1 MKVSVAIPIYN
12 RWNLTRACLRSLQNT
27 CRPGAMVARPGPIV
41 SVVAEQPVSAPVE
54 PVEFEFLF
62 VDNGSDDGSA
72 DRLREF
78 AREDAR
84 IKVGRFEENHGFAIG
99 SNEGLR
105 AATGDVVVFLN
116 NDTEALGFWWAP
128 LVERLTDPSVGAV
141 GALLWYPGRPRTVQ
155 HAGMVW
161 VGHVEEGRPLKAV
174 HLYRHRQASHEP
186 GIRRAKRMQ
195 MVTGACLAMRTG
207 DARRLGG
214 FCTDYLNSYEDIDLC
229 FRVRF
234 ELGLDVWYEPRAEL
248 VHHESQTA
256 GRAIRENA
264 NEALFLQRWRS
275 RVEVDA
281 TRVMNEDRH
290 GAAAPPVG

>member
-1 MKVSVAIPIYN
+1 MKVSIVIPIYN
-12 RWNLTRACLRSLQNT
+12 RWSLTRACVRALQNT
-27 CRPGAMVARPGPIV
+27 CRPGAMVTRPGEL
-41 SVVAEQPVSAPVE
+41 VATAGGEPTTVPVD
-54 PVEFEFLF
+54 PVEFEFVF
-62 VDNGSDDGSA
+62 VDNGSEDGSR
-72 DRLREF
+72 DRLREL
-78 AREDAR
+78 ALEDRR
-84 IKVGRFEENHGFAIG
+84 IKVGRFEQNHGFAIG

-105 AATGDVVVFLN
+105 VATGDVVVFLN

-128 LVERLTDPSVGAV
+128 LVERLTDPSVGVV

-155 HAGMVW
+155 HAGMVFMGRAEA
-161 VGHVEEGRPLKAV
+161 GHPLKAV

-186 GIRRAKRMQ
+186 GIRRAKRLQ
-195 MVTGACLAMRTG
+195 MVTGACLAMRTA

-229 FRVRF
+229 FRARF

-264 NEALFLQRWRS
+264 NEGIFLQRWRE

-290 GAAAPPVG
+290 GGAAAAVG